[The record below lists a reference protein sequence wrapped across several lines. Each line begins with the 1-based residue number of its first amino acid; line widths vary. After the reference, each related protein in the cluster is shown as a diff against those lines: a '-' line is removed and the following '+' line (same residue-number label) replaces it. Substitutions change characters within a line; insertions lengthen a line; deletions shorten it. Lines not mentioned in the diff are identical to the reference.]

1 MESLLLFLLILVQ
14 LKAPDDDVLPWYLR
28 PRSMGKSRPMSG
40 ALSPFCRLQNHQ
52 LVRILVGVMPLT
64 VLTSWEPHS
73 GNVSLPYTMAHFIT
87 RALKQLC
94 APALMVPSKQT
105 NKQNKTSTFASAPSR
120 RCKHAFG
127 GSK

>member
-1 MESLLLFLLILVQ
+1 MMMCYHGTCGQDLWESRGQCQGLC
-14 LKAPDDDVLPWYLR
+14 LP
-28 PRSMGKSRPMSG
+28 S
-40 ALSPFCRLQNHQ
+40 AENHQ

-105 NKQNKTSTFASAPSR
+105 NKQTNKQTKQNVNLCLSTLHEVQACIWRFQIR
-120 RCKHAFG
+120 TNIYN
-127 GSK
+127 